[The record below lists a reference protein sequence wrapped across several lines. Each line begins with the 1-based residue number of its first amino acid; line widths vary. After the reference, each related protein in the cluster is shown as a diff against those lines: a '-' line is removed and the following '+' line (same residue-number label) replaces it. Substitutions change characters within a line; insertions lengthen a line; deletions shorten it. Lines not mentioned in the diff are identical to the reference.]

1 MYPELPGTVC
11 SQNSVLLREWFLSG
25 LPSAPTELRAPNFS
39 ADTSLMF
46 IDLLQRSDAKD
57 G

>member
-46 IDLLQRSDAKD
+46 IDLLQRADAKD

>member
-11 SQNSVLLREWFLSG
+11 GQNSVLLREWFLPG
-25 LPSAPTELRAPNFS
+25 LPSAPTELHAPNFS

-46 IDLLQRSDAKD
+46 IDLSQRSDAKD

>member
-11 SQNSVLLREWFLSG
+11 GQNSVLLRERFLPG
-25 LPSAPTELRAPNFS
+25 LPSAPTELHAPNFS
-39 ADTSLMF
+39 ADTGLMF
-46 IDLLQRSDAKD
+46 IDLSQRSDAKD